1 MKTRTIHP
9 EPVIDEVRAI
19 RHRISARHG
28 HDARRLV
35 DHYLDRQRAEAP
47 PSPEADRV
55 SQEGPAR
62 YHAAVQ

>member
-35 DHYLDRQRAEAP
+35 QYYLERQQRDAR
-47 PSPEADRV
+47 PEPKSD
-55 SQEGPAR
+55 QEFQNGVER
-62 YHAAVQ
+62 EHVE